1 MKQLSTKSDPG
12 PGATPAVDEPSTP
25 EPSTLEPLNL
35 ETFLPYR
42 LMMLAEQVSQSLSR
56 LYGERYGLSNPEW
69 RVMAALG
76 QHGTLTSTEIGRNS
90 RMHKTK
96 VSRAVAELESKSLL
110 RRETSRADMRVA
122 HLTLTETGSRT
133 YFNLVPLALQFS
145 DKLAGGLSE
154 AERDVLERVLANLM
168 QRSDAIASD
177 IEAALSPPQ
186 TDTD

>member
-1 MKQLSTKSDPG
+1 MKQLSTKSNAI
-12 PGATPAVDEPSTP
+12 PGATPVAD

-96 VSRAVAELESKSLL
+96 VSRAVAELEGKGLL

-133 YFNLVPLALQFS
+133 YFSLVPLALQFS

-154 AERDVLERVLANLM
+154 AERDVLERVLASLM

-177 IEAALSPPQ
+177 IEAALSRPQ
-186 TDTD
+186 ADTD